1 MKIAVY
7 NNKGGVGKTSLVAH
21 IGFRAIQLSKHITV
35 LDADRQSNAMD
46 WLSNGQ
52 WDGNSLLEV
61 GTIKLTTDIREAEN
75 SDITVTDCPPAFEV
89 VELYQDVDIWI
100 VPVSGRFSVSGA
112 INVLDS
118 IKKVDK
124 KPRVVLVANM
134 VDART
139 EFGRKEL
146 EEIRK
151 LNVELFKLPIPRH
164 DVVGKAEMSCV
175 PCWDIPY
182 GIRSLTAVNLRTFA
196 DWVLSGCNDRGV
208 YHG

>member
-21 IGFRAIQLSKHITV
+21 VGFRAIQLKKHITV

-52 WDGNSLLEV
+52 WDGNSLLEI
-61 GTIKLTTDIREAEN
+61 GTVKLTTDIMEVDN
-75 SDITVTDCPPAFEV
+75 SDITITDCPPAFEV

-112 INVLDS
+112 MNVLDS

-139 EFGRKEL
+139 EFGKKEL

-151 LNVELFKLPIPRH
+151 LDVELFKLPIPRH

-196 DWVLSGCNDRGV
+196 DWVLSGCNERGV
-208 YHG
+208 YNG